1 MRIPSTARMINRA
14 LDLRGDAI
22 RQHDLTTVA
31 GLDILIR
38 NLYRGARLSWA
49 DGGELLIRSVS
60 TIGAVYAVRHN
71 CCSCP
76 SFNPCWHARVRE
88 LLLAM
93 FEDDAITADHMAA
106 AEYH

>member
-1 MRIPSTARMINRA
+1 MRVPSTARMINRA
-14 LDLRGDAI
+14 LDLRSDAI
-22 RQHDLTTVA
+22 RQHDLVTVA

-60 TIGAVYAVRHN
+60 TPGAVYTVRSN

-76 SFNPCWHARVRE
+76 SFSPCWHGRARDLILDMIE
-88 LLLAM
+88 TEA
-93 FEDDAITADHMAA
+93 ETADMAA
-106 AEYH
+106 AYH

>member
-1 MRIPSTARMINRA
+1 MRIPSTTRLINRA

-22 RQHDLTTVA
+22 RQHDLPTVA

-38 NLYRGARLSWA
+38 NMYRGAKLSWA
-49 DGGELLIRSVS
+49 AGGELLIRSAS
-60 TIGAVYAVRHN
+60 TPGAVYTVRSN

-76 SFNPCWHARVRE
+76 SFGLCWHARARD
-88 LLLAM
+88 LLLDM
-93 FEDDAITADHMAA
+93 LETDVITADHLAA

>member
-1 MRIPSTARMINRA
+1 MRIPSTTRMINRA

-22 RQHDLTTVA
+22 RQHDLVTVA

-49 DGGELLIRSVS
+49 EGGELLIKSAS
-60 TIGAVYAVRHN
+60 NPGAVYTVRHN

-76 SFNPCWHARVRE
+76 CFGPCWHGRARE

-93 FEDDAITADHMAA
+93 FETEAETADMA